1 MINEVI
7 NEILQAESKAG
18 QIIEQ
23 ANARALEI
31 SEQSMNDCAKIQQE
45 AQDRVKATRQA
56 IKESSEKEAGV
67 AYEAILCEQ
76 KAECDKLRAEKQA
89 KIKEAGEYIFGSIV
103 NGSC

>member
-31 SEQSMNDCAKIQQE
+31 SEQSMNDCTKIQQE
-45 AQDRVKATRQA
+45 AQERVKATRQA

>member
-23 ANARALEI
+23 ANTRALEI
-31 SEQSMNDCAKIQQE
+31 SEQSMNECAKIQQE
-45 AQDRVKATRQA
+45 AQERIKATRQA

>member
-45 AQDRVKATRQA
+45 AQERVKATRQA
-56 IKESSEKEAGV
+56 IKESSEKEAAV